1 MVELVVARSLWNT
14 ENTDNHES
22 LKLKHTCFFPRQV
35 SSAFLSQC
43 WSWSHWVPVRRN
55 QNEREFCRP
64 TNFFAF
70 PFKISHLKGTKA
82 VSELEVEICKLFEV
96 RALENV
102 VGSRHCWRASVC
114 DAILGNILRESSEE
128 TVRGQTRHLNKSCL
142 MQIWNGGGEA
152 KPHLEK
158 SLKPWDAL
166 RVSFVADTSS
176 SVRAAPE
183 SECGRHHPVVT
194 DLTF

>member
-1 MVELVVARSLWNT
+1 MIKKYSRRFYLVEIVVARSLWNT

-22 LKLKHTCFFPRQV
+22 LKLKNTCFFPRQV

-55 QNEREFCRP
+55 QAGSEFCRP
-64 TNFFAF
+64 TNFF
-70 PFKISHLKGTKA
+70 SHLKGTKA

-114 DAILGNILRESSEE
+114 DAILGNILRESSEG
-128 TVRGQTRHLNKSCL
+128 TVHGQTRHLKGL
-142 MQIWNGGGEA
+142 FTIFFIFGQI
-152 KPHLEK
+152 
-158 SLKPWDAL
+158 
-166 RVSFVADTSS
+166 
-176 SVRAAPE
+176 
-183 SECGRHHPVVT
+183 
-194 DLTF
+194 